1 MGDDERSEQDGIDA
15 GLVQAG
21 MAGEGS
27 IRWVTADVTPA
38 VEYMRPR
45 VDFSPVAAAA
55 FGQALAGATLLA
67 QLQAKNPLL
76 LKLEVRGD
84 GPIGRVVAEVEDGRV
99 VRGLVGNPQV
109 VVPDADGAALDVA
122 GAVGRG
128 LLRVSREYAGAQ
140 RYDSQVELVT
150 GRIAND
156 LAHYLEQSEQTR
168 SAILLGVLARPVGVT
183 AACGILVEAVP
194 GARESVLARVEQNVA
209 AAGEVSRIME
219 QGGLP
224 ALKNAVLDGLERTL
238 LHSERLA
245 YRCRCDRERLLRSLV
260 LMADE
265 DLASLREPGGGV
277 TAECAYCGAVYEFAR
292 EELDWDERASG

>member
-1 MGDDERSEQDGIDA
+1 MASADREIVHA

-27 IRWVTADVTPA
+27 LRWVTADLTPA

-67 QLQAKNPLL
+67 QLQAKNPVL
-76 LKLEVRGD
+76 LKLEVRGG
-84 GPIGRVVAEVEDGRV
+84 GPIGRVLAEVEEGRV
-99 VRGLVGNPQV
+99 VRGLVGNAQV
-109 VVPDADGAALDVA
+109 VVPDGAEGSLDVA
-122 GAVGRG
+122 AAVGRG
-128 LLRVSREYAGAQ
+128 LLRVSREFAGAV

-168 SAILLGVLARPVGVT
+168 SAILLGVLARPVGIT

-194 GARESVLARVEQNVA
+194 NARDHVLDRVEANIV

-224 ALKNAVLDGLERTL
+224 ALKNAVLEGLDRNLT
-238 LHSERLA
+238 HSAPLE

-260 LMADE
+260 LMAED

-277 TAECAYCGAVYEFAR
+277 TAECAYCGAVYQFAE
-292 EELDWDERASG
+292 EELDWDER

>member
-1 MGDDERSEQDGIDA
+1 MSETASSAREIVHA

-27 IRWVTADVTPA
+27 LRWVTTDVTPA

-84 GPIGRVVAEVEDGRV
+84 GPIGRVLAEVEDGHL
-99 VRGLVGNPQV
+99 VRGLVGDAQV
-109 VVPDADGAALDVA
+109 MVPDAANGSLDVA
-122 GAVGRG
+122 AAVGRG
-128 LLRVSREYAGAQ
+128 LLRVSREYAGAA

-150 GRIAND
+150 GRIASD

-168 SAILLGVLARPVGVT
+168 SAILLGVLARPSGIT

-194 GARESVLARVEQNVA
+194 GASDAVLERVEANVA
-209 AAGEVSRIME
+209 GAG
-219 QGGLP
+219 
-224 ALKNAVLDGLERTL
+224 
-238 LHSERLA
+238 
-245 YRCRCDRERLLRSLV
+245 
-260 LMADE
+260 
-265 DLASLREPGGGV
+265 
-277 TAECAYCGAVYEFAR
+277 
-292 EELDWDERASG
+292 

>member
-1 MGDDERSEQDGIDA
+1 MANDEQPPVPA

-27 IRWVTADVTPA
+27 LRWVTADVTPA

-84 GPIGRVVAEVEDGRV
+84 GPIGRVVAEVEGGRV
-99 VRGLVGNPQV
+99 VRGLVGNAQV
-109 VVPDADGAALDVA
+109 VVADRTDGALDVA
-122 GAVGRG
+122 AAVGRG
-128 LLRVSREYAGAQ
+128 LLVVSRELAGAA
-140 RYDSQVELVT
+140 RFESQVELVT
-150 GRIAND
+150 GRIASD
-156 LAHYLEQSEQTR
+156 LVHFLQQSEQTR
-168 SAILLGVLARPVGVT
+168 AAMLLGVLARPVGIT

-194 GARESVLARVEQNVA
+194 GAPEEALEQLEANIV

-219 QGGLP
+219 SGGLP
-224 ALKNAVLDGLERTL
+224 ALKNRVLDGFERNLLQSVPLE
-238 LHSERLA
+238 

-260 LMADE
+260 LMDDADL
-265 DLASLREPGGGV
+265 DSLREPGGGV
-277 TAECAYCGAVYEFAR
+277 TAECAYCGAVYQFAGS
-292 EELDWDERASG
+292 ELHWDER